1 MEAGR
6 RGGEEGLEEE
16 EEDEVVGRV
25 MEGEKWRRIEEDE
38 RLESVAREV

>member
-16 EEDEVVGRV
+16 EDEVVRRV
-25 MEGEKWRRIEEDE
+25 MKGEKWRRIEEDE
-38 RLESVAREV
+38 RLESVAMEV

>member
-6 RGGEEGLEEE
+6 RGGEEGLEE

-38 RLESVAREV
+38 RLESVAMEV